1 MRGEVTETPALICR
15 GLVEGTTWEEL
26 HADLASLEDDGNG
39 DEDDVTSRWM
49 LRRPSHGGCFLVAAL
64 DKHRTFRL
72 RTDTLGRC
80 PVLVRDFGEGTRAW
94 ILGSTPGGDAPHVPV
109 LMRQVLDAFDG
120 RQVRCYV
127 DGTMGAGGH
136 ASAIIRQHPELRT
149 FVGFDVDPLAHSI
162 ARPRLEAAAAE
173 AKGASTSGRDAA
185 SSNHGPLAINT
196 VQSNFR
202 HMRERLAELELIDGA
217 VDAILM
223 DLGVS
228 SMHLDRPERGFS
240 FMNDG
245 PLDMRMGPG
254 ANMSASDVVN
264 GWPEEEL
271 ARIIRDYGEEKH
283 WRLLARRI
291 CERPLREL
299 RYHLVQECQGALA
312 GDHAWAGAGFMP
324 RHSACTAAID
334 ALAPGGRLAIITFHS
349 LEDKIVKNAFRLA
362 AGRPQPSDRPLSA
375 WEPQPE
381 LPPKIVKLVTRK
393 PLVADKS
400 EVDDNARSR
409 SAKLR
414 ICEKL

>member
-1 MRGEVTETPALICR
+1 MRTGARAMGASRAPPSPPPAAAARRLQRKRFSATAETSSDAAD
-15 GLVEGTTWEEL
+15 VAGT
-26 HADLASLEDDGNG
+26 DPD
-39 DEDDVTSRWM
+39 
-49 LRRPSHGGCFLVAAL
+49 
-64 DKHRTFRL
+64 
-72 RTDTLGRC
+72 
-80 PVLVRDFGEGTRAW
+80 
-94 ILGSTPGGDAPHVPV
+94 GGDAPHVPV

-254 ANMSASDVVN
+254 AHMSASDVVN

-291 CERPLREL
+291 CERRGEAPIETTRQLVDALGRIPGVKKGRSGGIHPATRTFQGIRIAVNEEL
-299 RYHLVQECQGALA
+299 AVVEEAI
-312 GDHAWAGAGFMP
+312 P
-324 RHSACTAAID
+324 AAID